1 MFPEPFF
8 LLPPDALAH
17 PPGLQPLPIWLKLAL
32 AGAATLVTALAL
44 TGCASATPP
53 PSSPSAS
60 AASGAAPLRVC
71 VDQAERDAALVDRW
85 MAGCGKRNES
95 EDPACHHEH
104 EAMFD
109 ALEMH
114 GKWCTDQAPHDAA
127 APPVW
132 LKVSHAAR
140 DASSWPSR

>member
-1 MFPEPFF
+1 MRLVSF
-8 LLPPDALAH
+8 LV
-17 PPGLQPLPIWLKLAL
+17 
-32 AGAATLVTALAL
+32 LV

-71 VDQAERDAALVDRW
+71 VDQAERDAALVDHW

-95 EDPACHHEH
+95 EDPACYREH

-109 ALEMH
+109 TLEMH
-114 GKWCTDQAPHDAA
+114 GKWCTQIKRHTVAA
-127 APPVW
+127 APPLVEAGPR
-132 LKVSHAAR
+132 S
-140 DASSWPSR
+140 P